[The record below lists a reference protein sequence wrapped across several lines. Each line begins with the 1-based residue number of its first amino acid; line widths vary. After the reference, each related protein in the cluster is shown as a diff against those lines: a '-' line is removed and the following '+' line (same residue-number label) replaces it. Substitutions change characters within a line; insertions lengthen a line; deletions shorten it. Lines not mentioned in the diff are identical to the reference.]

1 MLLFWCFFLNIL
13 ISIYFQDSASS
24 SSSYTSQ
31 TSRHIVMSISL
42 IGIFFFVVEM
52 VCYSIFFA
60 SLTNY
65 NNTVASALV
74 NPSVIKFRNKTNAIS
89 VFGLFASWVLQ
100 ISDLLIYGVF
110 ATQFKMEWLREVTA
124 VFKGFDFLWIPI
136 IQILTTPPMRKMVFS
151 KLKEN

>member
-1 MLLFWCFFLNIL
+1 
-13 ISIYFQDSASS
+13 
-24 SSSYTSQ
+24 
-31 TSRHIVMSISL
+31 MSISL
-42 IGIFFFVVEM
+42 IGIFFFVIEM
-52 VCYSIFFA
+52 ICYSIFFA

-89 VFGLFASWVLQ
+89 VIGLFASWVLQ

-124 VFKGFDFLWIPI
+124 VFKGFDFLWIPM